1 METVNVSVDAPLAS
15 RRSVGFLLYRVGGS
29 TGRTTLSGIVT
40 GSQVA
45 LGSVWVGGKGCGW
58 GGGVVEGGERGSEGW
73 RGRKRRFV
81 G

>member
-29 TGRTTLSGIVT
+29 TGRTTLSGIIT
-40 GSQVA
+40 GSRVA
-45 LGSVWVGGKGCGW
+45 LGSVWVGGKGW
-58 GGGVVEGGERGSEGW
+58 GVVGVGERGSEGW